1 MARKPIKT
9 LRWDAADHLQ
19 DDKDIAAYLDAAF
32 EDGDPQLIAAALGDV
47 ARSRG
52 MTRVAARAGLGRESL
67 YKALSPQGNPEFATV
82 VKVMQALGFQLIRSI
97 PTGMAQ
103 PIPPRSNTLWED
115 AFVAPSRPFEV
126 RAFVSGQENTVQPRQ
141 WAYS

>member
-1 MARKPIKT
+1 
-9 LRWDAADHLQ
+9 
-19 DDKDIAAYLDAAF
+19 
-32 EDGDPQLIAAALGDV
+32 
-47 ARSRG
+47 

-82 VKVMQALGFQLIRSI
+82 VKVMQALGFQLIRSV

>member
-1 MARKPIKT
+1 MARKPVRT
-9 LRWDAADHLQ
+9 LRWDAADHLR

-52 MTRVAARAGLGRESL
+52 MTRVATRAGLGRESL

-82 VKVMQALGFQLIRSI
+82 VKVMQALGFRLIRS
-97 PTGMAQ
+97 PVSPSGGKASVSTDRVLQ
-103 PIPPRSNTLWED
+103 HED
-115 AFVAPSRPFEV
+115 LESPQVAEKRTP
-126 RAFVSGQENTVQPRQ
+126 
-141 WAYS
+141 

>member
-1 MARKPIKT
+1 MVRRLIKT

-19 DDKDIAAYLDAAF
+19 DDEDIVAYLDAAF

-82 VKVMQALGFQLIRSI
+82 VKVMQALGFQLNRSVS
-97 PTGMAQ
+97 TGMAR
-103 PIPPRSNTLWED
+103 PIPPRSITPWED
-115 AFVAPSRPFEV
+115 AFVPPSRPFEV
-126 RAFVSGQENTVQPRQ
+126 RAFVSGQENTVPPQQ
-141 WAYS
+141 WAYP